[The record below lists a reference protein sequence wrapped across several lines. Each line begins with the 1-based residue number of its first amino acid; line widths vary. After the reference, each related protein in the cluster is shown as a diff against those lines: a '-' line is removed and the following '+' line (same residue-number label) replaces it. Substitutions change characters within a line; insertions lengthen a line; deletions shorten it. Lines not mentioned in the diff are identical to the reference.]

1 MAWTTPVIQEIAVG
15 MEVTGYESAEIEGI
29 D

>member
-1 MAWTTPVIQEIAVG
+1 MTWTTPVVEEIAVG
-15 MEVTGYESAEIEGI
+15 MEVTGYESAEIEQI